1 MLLMA
6 TTPPALD
13 DEFLRAATGF
23 QLQLAGFQLQTAELQ
38 LQNAELQLQLAGFQ
52 LQTAELQLQRRPVRV
67 DKWPSGGTW
76 GSKQEHN
83 TPLTGRS
90 PAAAAEP
97 ATSRHLHPGYQQL
110 DSAAIHEKKA
120 HECAKCAHNGTAW
133 RHATHSPK
141 SRTRKR
147 TELWSLLLLH
157 AATMMTSR
165 SARLSKESCTS
176 PCTK

>member
-6 TTPPALD
+6 TTPPALAD
-13 DEFLRAATGF
+13 DFLRAAT
-23 QLQLAGFQLQTAELQ
+23 GFQLQTAELQ
-38 LQNAELQLQLAGFQ
+38 LQTAELQ
-52 LQTAELQLQRRPVRV
+52 LQTAELQLQTAELQRQRRPVRV
-67 DKWPSGGTW
+67 NKWPSGGTW
-76 GSKQEHN
+76 GGKQEHI

-110 DSAAIHEKKA
+110 DSAAIHEKKTR
-120 HECAKCAHNGTAW
+120 ECAKCAHNGTAW